1 MAAVDNQPASK
12 LDPKHTG
19 LSAVVPCRIRSLL
32 QSAHASSLLMIW
44 GVGYVLKHGA
54 TPELPKAVSEV
65 LQGRSYVTLKL
76 RSDARTIP
84 SVVDGL

>member
-1 MAAVDNQPASK
+1 
-12 LDPKHTG
+12 
-19 LSAVVPCRIRSLL
+19 
-32 QSAHASSLLMIW
+32 MIW

-76 RSDARTIP
+76 RSDGWTIP
-84 SVVDGL
+84 SVVNGL